1 MNQFVLPKLSLIN
14 KSIIITTVVL
24 FLLNTILSK
33 SGMSL
38 YQFLGLSSPGFL
50 KGYVW
55 QVLTYP
61 FISTGLL
68 EVVFGCIMI
77 WFIGSELETM
87 WGRKRYCY
95 FLLFTLVGGGLS
107 FLFMNTVFFGAAAVL
122 SGLAGATSALCLAY
136 AIIFPDREFTF
147 MLIFPMKAKY
157 FCGILIAMSLYQ
169 GVFSG
174 AGGAVLAWGHLGAML
189 FGYLYMYLVSHPYF
203 KSITPGGSLSSSKT
217 DSGRRPGRGNDNP
230 WSLGALKKNK
240 KKKGHLSLVGEEDD
254 DGDDDD
260 DPPKYLH

>member
-1 MNQFVLPKLSLIN
+1 MNQFVLPKISLIN
-14 KSIIITTVVL
+14 KSIIIATVVL
-24 FLLNTILSK
+24 FLLNTILAK
-33 SGMSL
+33 TGVSL
-38 YQFLGLSSPGFL
+38 YQYLGLSSPGFL
-50 KGYVW
+50 KGFVW
-55 QVLTYP
+55 QVFTYP
-61 FISTGLL
+61 FMSTGLM

-87 WGRKRYCY
+87 WGKKRYTY
-95 FLLFTLVGGGLS
+95 FLLFTWVGGGLM
-107 FLFMNTVFFGAAAVL
+107 FLVMNTIFFGAAAVL

-169 GVFSG
+169 GIFSG

-203 KSITPGGSLSSSKT
+203 KSITPGGNPTTSKP
-217 DSGRRPGRGNDNP
+217 DPGRKPGRGNENP
-230 WSLGALKKNK
+230 WSLGALNN
-240 KKKGHLSLVGEEDD
+240 KKKGHLSLVEDEDKD
-254 DGDDDD
+254 DGDDDG